1 MAGKIKIAFEN
12 LSTRFIPL
20 VVFEITKDENGNKTS
35 KAVYIGG
42 VPGSAFSI
50 IELDNT
56 FQPWAIIDTKG
67 YKLGDAFKG
76 DFGSLIQLEET
87 HGGSAY
93 RIDQWL

>member
-12 LSTRFIPL
+12 RSHKFISI
-20 VVFEITKDENGNKTS
+20 VVFEITNDENGNKAS

-42 VPGSAFSI
+42 VPGNAYST

-56 FQPWAIIDTKG
+56 FRPWAIIDTKS

-76 DFGSLIQLEET
+76 DLGSLIQLEET
-87 HGGSAY
+87 RGGSVY